1 MITTFEEFQE
11 AFEGGVL
18 GKKTKYSDGF
28 ILRFHENQQVQEFL
42 LRNKPLGPALM
53 NARINGRPLTKG
65 ELYHLFILDNQGWDI
80 TKTVDLKS
88 ALFLEPN
95 LYIASI
101 SYSGNKI
108 ETKSDFLKAEYP
120 SPRKRIIQF
129 ASDEAPADEYQI
141 KEMVFGAADYI
152 YEGSKI
158 LEALPEGFQPEDL
171 TAEEKEILK
180 SDVLYANDYY
190 EITYDRFL
198 PKEIE
203 AKRKEKERVMEK
215 HRQLYESSEYSYTF
229 QRVAFHSKFRKWN
242 DIMYF
247 KGPWKIGNTTL
258 DFSTWH
264 RLYSPVKVV
273 F

>member
-1 MITTFEEFQE
+1 MITTFDEFQE
-11 AFEGGVL
+11 AFEDGML

-28 ILRFHENQQVQEFL
+28 ILRFHENQQSQEFL

-53 NARINGRPLTKG
+53 NARVNGRALSKG

-80 TKTVDLKS
+80 TKVVDIKS

-95 LYIASI
+95 IYIASI
-101 SYSGNKI
+101 SYSGDRL
-108 ETKSDFLKAEYP
+108 ETKSDFLKEGGK
-120 SPRKRIIQF
+120 SPRKRVIQF
-129 ASDEAPADEYQI
+129 TSDEPPSDEYQI
-141 KEMVFGAADYI
+141 KEMVFGEADYI
-152 YEGSKI
+152 YEGCRI

-171 TAEEKEILK
+171 TDEEKKILQ
-180 SDVLYANDYY
+180 SDVLYANGYY

-203 AKRKEKERVMEK
+203 AKRKEKERVIEK
-215 HRQLYESSEYSYTF
+215 HRQLYETHEYSF
-229 QRVAFHSKFRKWN
+229 QRVAFHSMFRKWN

-247 KGPWKIGNTTL
+247 KGPWKIGNATL
-258 DFSTWH
+258 DFPTWH